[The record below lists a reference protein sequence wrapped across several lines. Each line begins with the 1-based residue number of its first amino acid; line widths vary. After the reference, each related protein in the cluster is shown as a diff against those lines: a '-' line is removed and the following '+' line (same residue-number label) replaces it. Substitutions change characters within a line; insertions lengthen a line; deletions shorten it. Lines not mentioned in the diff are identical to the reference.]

1 MKHTAVAALLV
12 MSFSLSAGEFDLK
25 ANMQEMRLSFKQAA
39 EAASVD
45 EMQAPIAQLS
55 KLIQASKGATYP
67 EEKSQL
73 YMEGFKRLSYSV
85 VEVQQHLTDGN
96 FEQAQQSLR
105 QIDELRI
112 EYHDKRNPSIW
123 QRLFGKA

>member
-12 MSFSLSAGEFDLK
+12 MSFSLSASEFDLK

-55 KLIQASKGATYP
+55 ELIQASKGATYP
-67 EEKSQL
+67 E
-73 YMEGFKRLSYSV
+73 
-85 VEVQQHLTDGN
+85 
-96 FEQAQQSLR
+96 
-105 QIDELRI
+105 
-112 EYHDKRNPSIW
+112 
-123 QRLFGKA
+123 